1 MTVLGGDMP
10 VVAIVDGVKIAFY
23 ANEHPPAHFHA
34 TIAEHR
40 AVIDIV
46 GLTITAGSLPAT
58 KRGKVLAWAA
68 SRQGLLLERFAAA
81 IAHEKVEPIE

>member
-1 MTVLGGDMP
+1 MTVLEGGMP

-46 GLTITAGSLPAT
+46 GLTVTAGSLP
-58 KRGKVLAWAA
+58 RGEA
-68 SRQGLLLERFAAA
+68 RQGSRVGRVPSRTAAGA
-81 IAHEKVEPIE
+81 FRRRDRT

>member
-1 MTVLGGDMP
+1 MTVLEGGMP

-46 GLTITAGSLPAT
+46 GLT
-58 KRGKVLAWAA
+58 
-68 SRQGLLLERFAAA
+68 
-81 IAHEKVEPIE
+81 

>member
-1 MTVLGGDMP
+1 MTVLEGGMP

-40 AVIDIV
+40 AVIDICRPDGNRGVVARGEARHGSRV
-46 GLTITAGSLPAT
+46 GRVPSRTAAGAFRRRDHT
-58 KRGKVLAWAA
+58 
-68 SRQGLLLERFAAA
+68 
-81 IAHEKVEPIE
+81 

>member
-1 MTVLGGDMP
+1 
-10 VVAIVDGVKIAFY
+10 VDGVKIAFY

-46 GLTITAGSLPAT
+46 TLAITAGSLPVA
-58 KRGKVLAWAA
+58 KRAKVLSWAA
-68 SRQGLLLERFAAA
+68 SRKDVLLERFAAA
-81 IAHEKVEPIE
+81 IAHERVEPIE